1 LILGG
6 DAPIAEYSLISGGV
20 DLGALGMP
28 IIQFGVRSTINAE
41 RSWRTRL
48 RGSRSPTAGFAE
60 PTWRDTVSV
69 SCRDL
74 RAVVPTCDAAAMLS
88 VDMLRPLLQAAWGPD
103 TSYPDASEDWRPD
116 NPARAQCGMTALVV
130 QDLLGGDLIL
140 GEVHVDGVKV
150 ENHYW
155 NRLPDGSEVDL
166 TADQSLPGRRSSR
179 GRRARPGLSPHGR
192 RAPGRIGR
200 HGRRHR
206 VT

>member
-1 LILGG
+1 
-6 DAPIAEYSLISGGV
+6 
-20 DLGALGMP
+20 MP

-41 RSWRTRL
+41 GSSRTRL
-48 RGSRSPTAGFAE
+48 RGSQSLTAGFVE

-74 RAVVPTCDAAAMLS
+74 RAVVPTCDAAGMLS
-88 VDMLRPLLQAAWGPD
+88 VDLLRPLLRAAWGPD
-103 TSYPDASEDWRPD
+103 THYPDASEDWRPD

-150 ENHYW
+150 GNHYW

-166 TADQSLPGRRSSR
+166 TADQFLPGEAVVNGETKCRPPDAPRRCREQYELCANAS
-179 GRRARPGLSPHGR
+179 
-192 RAPGRIGR
+192 
-200 HGRRHR
+200 
-206 VT
+206 